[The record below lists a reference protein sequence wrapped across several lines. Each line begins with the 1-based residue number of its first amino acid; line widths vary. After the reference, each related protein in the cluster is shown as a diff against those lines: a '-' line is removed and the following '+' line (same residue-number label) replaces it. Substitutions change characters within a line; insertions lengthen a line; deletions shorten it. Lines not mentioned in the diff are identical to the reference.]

1 MSARLTGPTDGNE
14 AGGTSAG
21 EGTSSIG
28 GRVRASR
35 NRLGWSRETLAH
47 RTGLS
52 WSAIEQ
58 IESGRRRNTRPATL
72 EVLSGALRVTIDY
85 LVTGA
90 SPAEMLSHEI
100 LVFADD
106 DEFVDAVGPYL
117 SEGMDRSE
125 ALLAVTTAR
134 NIDILQQQLGQSAAS
149 VRFVDSENWY
159 SSPVS
164 ALNAY
169 RRFLDESLSRGAPWI
184 RIAGEPVWGG
194 RSEEEVRAWHNYESL
209 VNLAFAPMPA
219 TVLCLYD
226 ERSVDPAIV
235 TAARSNHPKA
245 VEGRET
251 VDNPEYRALSKT
263 AAWGHA

>member
-1 MSARLTGPTDGNE
+1 
-14 AGGTSAG
+14 
-21 EGTSSIG
+21 
-28 GRVRASR
+28 
-35 NRLGWSRETLAH
+35 LAH
-47 RTGLS
+47 RAGLS

-72 EVLSGALRVTIDY
+72 DVLSRALGVTIDY
-85 LVTGA
+85 LVRGA

-100 LVFADD
+100 LVFAGD
-106 DEFVDAVGPYL
+106 DEFLAATGPYL
-117 SEGMDRSE
+117 SEGRDRSE
-125 ALLAVTTAR
+125 ALLAVTTAK
-134 NIDILQQQLGQSAAS
+134 NIDILRQQLGESAAQ

-184 RIAGEPVWGG
+184 RIVGEPVWGG
-194 RSEEEVRAWHNYESL
+194 RSEEEVRTWHHYESL

-235 TAARSNHPKA
+235 TAARSNHPKI
-245 VEGRET
+245 VEGRGI
-251 VDNPEYRALSKT
+251 VDNPDYRNLSKT
-263 AAWGHA
+263 APSGPPY